1 MEMRNPAVSIA
12 CPKRD
17 AARNE
22 VERCR
27 SLFFIDRNNEKCLL
41 ARTRAPVFFCY
52 LQESRTVRRTSV
64 AQSTLDFLHPGSTL
78 SPPRYIFPDE
88 NCCDDVG
95 QMMFEP

>member
-1 MEMRNPAVSIA
+1 MQRVTKWSGAAHCFSLIGTMKNAYSRVPA
-12 CPKRD
+12 R
-17 AARNE
+17 
-22 VERCR
+22 
-27 SLFFIDRNNEKCLL
+27 LF
-41 ARTRAPVFFCY
+41 FFCY